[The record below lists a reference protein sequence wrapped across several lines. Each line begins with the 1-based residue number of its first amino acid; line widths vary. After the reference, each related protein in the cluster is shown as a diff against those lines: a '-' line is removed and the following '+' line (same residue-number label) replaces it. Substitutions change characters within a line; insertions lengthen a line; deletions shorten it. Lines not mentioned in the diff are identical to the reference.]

1 MTLTELKE
9 YKYMVEIPFTEVK
22 KGMIVVEQDL
32 AYREGNSISYFCRVE
47 DCYQSDEL
55 STGFDYGWT
64 LDLSALSKDG
74 EKLFDWEMGYLFEY
88 EEDAF
93 IEIYFKERKEASLF
107 GIDPDSLETA
117 NYDQFFVGDYEDADA
132 LTC

>member
-47 DCYQSDEL
+47 DCYHSEEL
-55 STGFDYGWT
+55 STGFDDGWT

-88 EEDAF
+88 EEDAV
-93 IEIYFKERKEASLF
+93 IEIYFKEREDASLF
-107 GIDPDSLETA
+107 GIDPDSLENA
-117 NYDQFFVGDYEDADA
+117 KYDQFFVGDYEDADA